1 MCINCGKVGGSS
13 TTHGQVRTYQL
24 PLSTMH
30 EALDTA
36 LKPIMKSIGSLQRS
50 VDELKK
56 EKAENEGKEK
66 RLKKNLDDL
75 GDQLASV
82 VQNVHDL
89 QSKLQGAMPP
99 PPANN

>member
-1 MCINCGKVGGSS
+1 MV
-13 TTHGQVRTYQL
+13 
-24 PLSTMH
+24 
-30 EALDTA
+30 
-36 LKPIMKSIGSLQRS
+36 LKPIMKSIGGLQRS

-56 EKAENEGKEK
+56 EKAENEEKEK

-75 GDQLASV
+75 GDHLASV

-89 QSKLQGAMPP
+89 QSKLQGTMPP

>member
-1 MCINCGKVGGSS
+1 
-13 TTHGQVRTYQL
+13 
-24 PLSTMH
+24 MH
-30 EALDTA
+30 EALQA
-36 LKPIMKSIGSLQRS
+36 VVLKPIMKSIGGLQWS

-56 EKAENEGKEK
+56 EKAKNEEKQK

-89 QSKLQGAMPP
+89 
-99 PPANN
+99 

>member
-1 MCINCGKVGGSS
+1 MVL
-13 TTHGQVRTYQL
+13 T
-24 PLSTMH
+24 
-30 EALDTA
+30 
-36 LKPIMKSIGSLQRS
+36 PIMKSIGGLQRS

-56 EKAENEGKEK
+56 EKAENEEKEK

-89 QSKLQGAMPP
+89 QSKLQGDMPLP
-99 PPANN
+99 SANN

>member
-1 MCINCGKVGGSS
+1 MKIIGGL
-13 TTHGQVRTYQL
+13 HQ
-24 PLSTMH
+24 
-30 EALDTA
+30 
-36 LKPIMKSIGSLQRS
+36 S

-56 EKAENEGKEK
+56 EKAENEEKEK

-99 PPANN
+99 PPVNN